1 MSGSTSPS
9 RKSKI
14 YSIRLT
20 EDQARTIA
28 EIARRETR
36 TVSNTIY
43 SIVVNYLNSLEQT
56 EDLADE
62 R

>member
-1 MSGSTSPS
+1 MTEQAEKVK
-9 RKSKI
+9 KSKI

-20 EDQARTIA
+20 EEQAAAIA

-43 SIVVNYLNSLEQT
+43 SIVVNYLDSLNPKRDMT
-56 EDLADE
+56 DE
-62 R
+62 